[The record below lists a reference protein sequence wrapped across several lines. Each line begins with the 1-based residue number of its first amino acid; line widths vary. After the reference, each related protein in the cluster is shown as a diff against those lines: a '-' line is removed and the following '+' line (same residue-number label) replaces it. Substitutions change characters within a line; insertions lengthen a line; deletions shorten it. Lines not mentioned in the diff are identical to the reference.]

1 MPGASQQPHPAACAP
16 LKGVILMKSN
26 RKTIVLLPIVGIL
39 ALLVVIGW
47 VIHIA
52 REKIMQASV
61 DSFEEQE
68 VDGSDTEVDKILLD
82 TGDGQMWIPVLADVP
97 ACTRVPEQHVLR
109 NGEVFYLENNQITSK
124 IGIDVSAYQGN
135 IDWQTVREAGVEF
148 AFIRCAY
155 RGYESGEMVVDAN
168 YYTNMQG
175 ALDAGIQVG
184 VYFYSQ
190 AITPEEAVE
199 EAELA
204 LSMIEGYDVTYPI
217 VYDWEVVSESTARTN
232 GISVED
238 LTACNIAFCERIKQA
253 GYTPMIYQNKQTSL
267 LRLDLPALKEYDFWL
282 AEYNEEAMASYYYDY
297 RIWQYCSDGTLP
309 GITGTVDMD
318 ICFEPY
324 A

>member
-135 IDWQTVREAGVEF
+135 IDWQTVREAGIDRHALILAGDFLDSAYETSRLYDP
-148 AFIRCAY
+148 AF
-155 RGYESGEMVVDAN
+155 E
-168 YYTNMQG
+168 
-175 ALDAGIQVG
+175 
-184 VYFYSQ
+184 
-190 AITPEEAVE
+190 
-199 EAELA
+199 
-204 LSMIEGYDVTYPI
+204 
-217 VYDWEVVSESTARTN
+217 TAHRKKTK
-232 GISVED
+232 VARARKKTREH
-238 LTACNIAFCERIKQA
+238 
-253 GYTPMIYQNKQTSL
+253 
-267 LRLDLPALKEYDFWL
+267 
-282 AEYNEEAMASYYYDY
+282 
-297 RIWQYCSDGTLP
+297 
-309 GITGTVDMD
+309 
-318 ICFEPY
+318 
-324 A
+324 